1 MEPYAA
7 SLRKSR
13 LPLLGLPIYTS
24 QDSTES
30 NFATISLNIPTC
42 GKRPEIFDAMV
53 TAMFEEA
60 RAVQHDMQLPTH
72 LAEQVYSMD
81 PELPAEVIDA
91 VFKDAGGF

>member
-1 MEPYAA
+1 
-7 SLRKSR
+7 
-13 LPLLGLPIYTS
+13 
-24 QDSTES
+24 
-30 NFATISLNIPTC
+30 
-42 GKRPEIFDAMV
+42 MV